1 VSKAEFWA
9 HLGPIRISTGN
20 SAQKIMKNMNLVN
33 NANLNFGFGFEN
45 PTGRHQRRPDR
56 KMDEEFESATAAKA
70 DATKIC
76 CDPI

>member
-33 NANLNFGFGFEN
+33 NANLNFGFGFLS
-45 PTGRHQRRPDR
+45 PHVPSGAPAVHGYVRLRG
-56 KMDEEFESATAAKA
+56 
-70 DATKIC
+70 
-76 CDPI
+76 